1 MSQIPF
7 LVISDAVTSPTG
19 LGRIGRELCIRIHQD
34 LSDVFRLGTLG
45 YGGNTSRVFP
55 WQQYVLSNPDNWKIP
70 ELPRTWLDFAG
81 KQPGIILFIL
91 NASWLS
97 SMANPDLLPDGDLKS
112 FLKSGLFRKWL
123 YFPIDAAGPNGRLV
137 ASQGEIIRKFD
148 RVITYTSWAADL
160 VSKTVEALPGMKSP
174 FKLSCDY
181 LPHGTDERIFF
192 PRDRHEARQCFIKR
206 IVRPTDEKERESVLT
221 DDVTLIGVV
230 GTNTERKYWPLV
242 FEVCAELKRRGVMVG
257 LWAHT
262 DAVRKYWDLPV
273 LANEFG
279 LERQVIFTNGHLTD
293 EDLAWGYAAC
303 DCTLGIGLGEGF
315 GFPIFESLACGIP
328 CIHGDYAGAAEF
340 LPLAFKVKPVMTRY
354 EGFYLNQRP
363 VYNVQDWVTKVRGA
377 IGREVALPE
386 ELWWKNLWPRWAAW
400 LKEGIQ

>member
-19 LGRIGRELCIRIHQD
+19 LGRIGRELCIRIHLD

-55 WQQYVLSNPDNWKIP
+55 WQQYVLTNPDGWRIP

-97 SMANPDLLPDGDLKS
+97 AIANPDLLPDGDLKS
-112 FLKSGLFRKWL
+112 FWKSGLFQKWL

-148 RVITYTSWAADL
+148 RVVTYTSWAADL

-174 FKLSCDY
+174 FKLSCDH
-181 LPHGTDERIFF
+181 LPHGTDERVFF
-192 PRDRHEARQCFIKR
+192 PRDRHEARQSFIKR

-230 GTNTERKYWPLV
+230 GTNTERKYWPLA

-279 LERQVIFTNGHLTD
+279 LERQVIFTNGHLTG

-303 DCTLGIGLGEGF
+303 DCTLGIAPEGWGL
-315 GFPIFESLACGIP
+315 PLAESLACGVP
-328 CIHGDYAGAAEF
+328 CVTMDYAGATEF
-340 LPLAFKVKPVMTRY
+340 VPPQFRVKPISFKY
-354 EGFYLNQRP
+354 NGFYLNRWP
-363 VYNVQDWVTKVRGA
+363 DFNLNDWVIKVRAA
-377 IGREVALPE
+377 IGRETSLDPQFT
-386 ELWWKNLWPRWAAW
+386 WSGCWPKWAAW
-400 LKEGIQ
+400 LKAGIR